1 MKLFVDVDDTLI
13 LYYEKH
19 TWDLSQTSTYDVN
32 FDLIEALEIW
42 CKYYPETSLVVWSGT
57 GAKWAEEISQA
68 LFPHMTITM
77 VGSKFSFLRDIISE
91 DDMAID
97 DRLQESRTYL
107 KKFRKV
113 FLPEE
118 FVEYV
123 KTIITNV

>member
-57 GAKWAEEISQA
+57 GTKWAEEISQA

-97 DRLQESRTYL
+97 DRLQDSRPYL
-107 KKFRKV
+107 TKFGRV
-113 FLPEE
+113 FLQEE
-118 FVEYV
+118 FVKHVE
-123 KTIITNV
+123 TFNTNI